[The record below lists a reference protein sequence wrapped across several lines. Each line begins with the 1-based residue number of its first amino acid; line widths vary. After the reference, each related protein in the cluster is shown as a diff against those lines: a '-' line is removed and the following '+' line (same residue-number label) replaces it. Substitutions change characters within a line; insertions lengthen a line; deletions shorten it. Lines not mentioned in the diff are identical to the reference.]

1 MDEMLARLNRI
12 YPNSHFVKIQ
22 KYNPDQWVTREY
34 DSKFDVKG
42 PMNKWKSNPLSYEE
56 AQEAVEEGFR
66 VGWVVPKNMCVVDI
80 DNTDNP
86 ESQNKLINL
95 LTKWEVK
102 YSYNYSFRGMHL
114 VFEDSSGDISS
125 DSHSKCALNIDI
137 DTRAN
142 GTGYIVLPCNDPH
155 RKWGQWNDVV
165 EETFK
170 NVVDV
175 DLEIVVGRL
184 SPELRATL
192 MGSEYTEKGVMVEKS
207 DDVQPEF
214 ALIVVLSQMGSQNG
228 TLNQVYYRCKLT
240 VEGVEAETKTDSVT
254 DSQVTISGKAIPLA
268 DGRIAATIDSLDE
281 DADASVV
288 SGWTKSV
295 YTGAAG

>member
-1 MDEMLARLNRI
+1 MARI
-12 YPNSHFVKIQ
+12 SGVKFLGIA
-22 KYNPDQWVTREY
+22 P
-34 DSKFDVKG
+34 
-42 PMNKWKSNPLSYEE
+42 
-56 AQEAVEEGFR
+56 
-66 VGWVVPKNMCVVDI
+66 I
-80 DNTDNP
+80 
-86 ESQNKLINL
+86 
-95 LTKWEVK
+95 
-102 YSYNYSFRGMHL
+102 
-114 VFEDSSGDISS
+114 
-125 DSHSKCALNIDI
+125 
-137 DTRAN
+137 
-142 GTGYIVLPCNDPH
+142 TGYESGVPTYGPVQEIKQFISFNG
-155 RKWGQWNDVV
+155 KKNFSEMSWYSNDVV

-214 ALIVVLSQMGSQNG
+214 ALVVVLSQMGSKNG

-254 DSQVTISGKAIPLA
+254 DTQVTISGKAIPLA

-281 DADASVV
+281 SADAGVV

-295 YTGAAG
+295 YTGAEG

>member
-1 MDEMLARLNRI
+1 MARISGVKFLGIAPITKYEAGVPTYGAVQEIKQFISFNGKKNFSEM
-12 YPNSHFVKIQ
+12 S
-22 KYNPDQWVTREY
+22 W
-34 DSKFDVKG
+34 
-42 PMNKWKSNPLSYEE
+42 
-56 AQEAVEEGFR
+56 
-66 VGWVVPKNMCVVDI
+66 
-80 DNTDNP
+80 
-86 ESQNKLINL
+86 
-95 LTKWEVK
+95 
-102 YSYNYSFRGMHL
+102 YS
-114 VFEDSSGDISS
+114 
-125 DSHSKCALNIDI
+125 
-137 DTRAN
+137 
-142 GTGYIVLPCNDPH
+142 
-155 RKWGQWNDVV
+155 NDVV

-214 ALIVVLSQMGSQNG
+214 ALVVVLSQMGSKNG

-268 DGRIAATIDSLDE
+268 DGRIAATIDSLDTS
-281 DADASVV
+281 ADAGVV

-295 YTGAAG
+295 YTGAEG